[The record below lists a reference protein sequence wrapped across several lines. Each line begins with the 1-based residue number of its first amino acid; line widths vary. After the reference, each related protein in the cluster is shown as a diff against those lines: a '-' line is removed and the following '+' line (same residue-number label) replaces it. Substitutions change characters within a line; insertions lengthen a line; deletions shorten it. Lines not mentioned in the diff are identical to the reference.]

1 MRARGETMAQDY
13 IVLDKKSGTG
23 MIAINKSVF
32 ESIAEISISD
42 IENAL
47 PLKSSRFNKPIT
59 IRIDHGVLTV
69 TADIRVKYGANVN
82 ATAELLQNKIYENIL
97 FMTGFKADNV
107 TVNVEGF
114 EI

>member
-1 MRARGETMAQDY
+1 MAQDY
-13 IVLDKKSGTG
+13 IVLDKKSDQG

-47 PLKSSRFNKPIT
+47 PIKGTRFSKPVNIK
-59 IRIDHGVLTV
+59 IDHGSLMI

-97 FMTGFKADNV
+97 FMTGFKADEI

>member
-1 MRARGETMAQDY
+1 MAQDY
-13 IVLDKKSGTG
+13 IVVDKKSDQG
-23 MIAINKSVF
+23 MIAVNKSVF

-42 IENAL
+42 IDNAL
-47 PLKSSRFNKPIT
+47 PVKSTRFNNPVSIK
-59 IRIDHGVLTV
+59 IDHGSLMITV
-69 TADIRVKYGANVN
+69 DIRVKYGANVN

-97 FMTGFKADNV
+97 FMTGFKADDI